1 MVMLRFIWS
10 SIDLILFWI
19 PFFILYTVTGKIFE
33 NSIFFYTISFILFI
47 IYLFL
52 GCWYTIKLHK
62 ANPKEYNENDFLNKV
77 IIHFSFFALFS
88 AGIGI
93 CLHTIFS
100 AYGLWADIIFIY
112 FTPIIYCLWWYIEF
126 YDIFRDYE
134 IERLKYELFKCLD
147 E

>member
-10 SIDLILFWI
+10 IIDLILFWI
-19 PFFILYTVTGKIFE
+19 PFFILNTVISKIFE
-33 NSIFFYTISFILFI
+33 NIIFFYSISFILFI
-47 IYLFL
+47 IYLFF
-52 GCWYTIKLHK
+52 GCWYKIKLHN
-62 ANPKEYNENDFLNKV
+62 ANPKKYNENDFLNKV

-100 AYGLWADIIFIY
+100 AFGLWADILFIY

-126 YDIFRDYE
+126 YDILKDYDA
-134 IERLKYELFKCLD
+134 ERLKYELFKYLD